1 MTLLESVYL
10 SLVKRV
16 HKSKLSS
23 AVITGAAGLLGIE
36 HCKALLDL
44 NFEITMV
51 DSNYSLLENAASKLR
66 GLYPNHI
73 ISTLNLDITNEGAV
87 ADAFANQDAYS
98 CLINNAAVNPSPG
111 VNFSRFADLDLVQW
125 NQELN
130 VGLTGTMLMCKFIG
144 SKMADAGHG
153 SIINIASDL
162 SVIAPDQRIYQHIKS
177 SSGSQYEKPISYS
190 VVKTGLIGL
199 TRYLASYWAE
209 KNVRVNALS
218 PGPVKADQ
226 DLELV
231 ENLISLIPMRRLAS
245 ASEYRSAVQF
255 LATEGSNYMT
265 GQNLII
271 DGGRTCL

>member
-1 MTLLESVYL
+1 
-10 SLVKRV
+10 VKKVRDS
-16 HKSKLSS
+16 KSRN
-23 AVITGAAGLLGIE
+23 AVVTGAAGLLGIE

-51 DSNYSLLENAASKLR
+51 DSNESTMEDAATKLR
-66 GLYPNHI
+66 SLYPNHQ
-73 ISTLNLDITNEGAV
+73 ISTLNLDITNEGTV
-87 ADAFANQDAYS
+87 AEAFANQDAYS
-98 CLINNAAVNPSPG
+98 CLVNNAAVNLSPG
-111 VNFSRFADLDLVQW
+111 EAFSKFADLDLVQW

-130 VGLTGTMLMCKFIG
+130 VGLTGTMLMCKYIG
-144 SKMADAGHG
+144 SKMAQAGNG
-153 SIINIASDL
+153 SIINVASDL
-162 SVIAPDQRIYQHIKS
+162 SVIAPDQRIYRHIKS
-177 SSGSQYEKPISYS
+177 SSGIQYEKPISYS

-218 PGPVKADQ
+218 PGPVRASQ

-245 ASEYRSAVQF
+245 SSEYKSAIQF